1 MIYGLTN
8 KETGEVRYVG
18 RTSRSLNLR
27 LNEHRSDARTGEK
40 NSPLVKWIRLIN
52 PCNVDTLVLEKS
64 DSNDTKAE
72 VWWVEYMEFLGFNL
86 LNVVRREMPIRDP
99 KDGID
104 VTDEMKEM
112 MGSVPDTKI
121 AEKFGIGE
129 STVYKHRTRLGIEGW
144 SSKIELPKKCIEQ
157 LGEKPDA
164 KLAEEFGVSKMTMA
178 NRREERN
185 IESFEKQNVDVPE
198 KCLTLLGKVPDTR
211 LAERFNLT
219 VDIVRNRRVNRGIEP
234 AVDKSYIEI
243 PVEELGTKPDNVLG
257 EEYDVSPRTVCER
270 RKEYGIESYM
280 RQNWLSDEKI
290 SEVKW
295 LAENAG
301 DMSYEE
307 IGNRY
312 GISGGNVSA
321 TKYER
326 RRANVKSVKPN
337 WFKEQAGK
345 PNV

>member
-8 KETGEVRYVG
+8 KETDKVRYVG

-27 LNEHRSDARTGEK
+27 LNEHKSDARTKEK
-40 NSPLVKWIRLIN
+40 DSPVAKWIRQID
-52 PCNVDTLVLEKS
+52 PCNVDTVVLEKS
-64 DSNDTKAE
+64 DNNDTKAE

-86 LNVVRREMPIRDP
+86 LNVIRREMPIRDP
-99 KDGID
+99 EDGID
-104 VTDEMKEM
+104 ITDEMKRM
-112 MGSVPDTKI
+112 MGEVPDSKI
-121 AEKFGIGE
+121 AKKFGIGE
-129 STVYKHRTRLGIEGW
+129 STVYKHRTRLEIGGW
-144 SSKIELPKKCIEQ
+144 SSKIELPKDCINQ
-157 LGEKPDA
+157 LGKKPDP
-164 KLAEEFGVSKMTMA
+164 KLAEEFGVSKMTIA

-198 KCLTLLGKVPDTR
+198 KCLTLLGELPDTR
-211 LAERFNLT
+211 LAERFDLT
-219 VDIVRNRRVNRGIEP
+219 RDIVRNRRVNREIEP
-234 AVDKSYIEI
+234 AVDKSYTEI
-243 PVEELGTKPDNVLG
+243 PVKELGTKPDSKLAEKYN
-257 EEYDVSPRTVCER
+257 VSPPTIRER
-270 RKEYGIESYM
+270 RKEHGIEAYM

-290 SEVKW
+290 GEVKW

-301 DMSYEE
+301 DMTYEE

-337 WFKEQAGK
+337 WFEEQAGK
-345 PNV
+345 SNV